1 MFSGA
6 GRHRFNIYINWV
18 PFAFLF
24 YESLLIIIIGS
35 YYVFSLNSFTKAT
48 KHNNIILNVS
58 KLLTRFLLKQIIDCK

>member
-35 YYVFSLNSFTKAT
+35 YYVFFSTLSLK
-48 KHNNIILNVS
+48 KQNIIILY
-58 KLLTRFLLKQIIDCK
+58 